1 MYSYIGALQRI
12 RKKAKTESADQTP
25 LLSNVQEA
33 PKSALSKF
41 SKLSQAYTRC
51 TGKVKCTHFPA
62 TVCFKPAQVGC
73 SKHP

>member
-33 PKSALSKF
+33 PKSALSK
-41 SKLSQAYTRC
+41 LSQAYTRC
-51 TGKVKCTHFPA
+51 TGKHTESSVHISLPQCASNQHK
-62 TVCFKPAQVGC
+62 
-73 SKHP
+73 

>member
-12 RKKAKTESADQTP
+12 RKKAKTESADQIP

-33 PKSALSKF
+33 PKSVLSKF

-51 TGKVKCTHFPA
+51 TGKHTESSVHISLPQCASNQHK
-62 TVCFKPAQVGC
+62 
-73 SKHP
+73 